1 MLSAVKEAVDRYGT
15 SVSASRVA
23 SGERP
28 FHHEL
33 EQGLAA
39 AQGVDDAL
47 VFTAGHMT
55 NVNVVGHLMKPPDL
69 VLHDELIHDSLLQG
83 IKLSG
88 AGRRAF
94 RHDDPEHL
102 EKLLRELRKNHEKCL
117 IIVEGVYSMDGDLCQ
132 LPAYVALKERYG
144 CLMLVD
150 EAHSFGV
157 CGPHG
162 DGIGEH
168 YREQIDRRAV
178 DLWMGTLSKSLA
190 SCGGWIAGSAA
201 MIRYLRYT
209 APGFVYSAGI
219 TAANGTAALESLKLM
234 HAEPWRVAKLQAN
247 AKTFHDALVS
257 RGVDTGPA
265 RGGSGVVPAVTGN
278 SMHALLLSQRLRD
291 QGVNVQPIVYPA
303 VADDAARLRF
313 FLSSTHEAG
322 QLVDTAERVATTL
335 QALRQEFPA

>member
-1 MLSAVKEAVDRYGT
+1 
-15 SVSASRVA
+15 VA

-28 FHHEL
+28 FHREL
-33 EQGLAA
+33 EAGLAE
-39 AQGVDDAL
+39 AQGVEDAL

-55 NVNVVGHLMKPPDL
+55 NVNVVGHLMKPGDL

-102 EKLLRELRKNHEKCL
+102 EKLLKELRAHHEKCL
-117 IIVEGVYSMDGDLCQ
+117 ILVEGVYSMDGDLCQ
-132 LPAYVALKERYG
+132 LPAYVELKRKYG
-144 CLMLVD
+144 CLILAD

-157 CGPHG
+157 CGPTG
-162 DGIGEH
+162 RGIGEH
-168 YREQIDRRAV
+168 YQALSGFDPATV

-190 SCGGWIAGSAA
+190 SCGGWIAGSKTL
-201 MIRYLRYT
+201 IRYLRYT

-219 TAANGTAALESLKLM
+219 TPANGAAALASLRLM
-234 HAEPWRVAKLQAN
+234 EQEPWRVQKLQAN
-247 AKTFHDALVS
+247 ARTFHDALVQ

-265 RGGSGVVPAVTGN
+265 KGGSGVVPAVTGN
-278 SMHALLLSQRLRD
+278 SMHALLLSQRLRE

-303 VADDAARLRF
+303 VADNAARLRF
-313 FLSSTHEAG
+313 FLSSTHEED
-322 QLVDTAERVATTL
+322 QLVQTAEKVGTTL
-335 QALRQEFPA
+335 ASLRKEFPAI